1 MHSEEI
7 AKELPNEPSYR
18 SKQIYE
24 WLHKKL
30 VTSFEDMSNLPKSLI
45 QNLNDNFY
53 ISAPTVLNRLISEDG
68 TVKFLFDFG
77 SGVVVET
84 VLMTSNYGYSICVSS
99 QVGCK
104 MGCTFCASHIG
115 GWEKNLSSSQI
126 LAQVY
131 HAQRDLEARLGKEN
145 KIGNLVLMGIGEP
158 LDNYDNVLK
167 FIRMLSDEYG
177 QNLSQRSITL
187 STCGLVDK
195 IYKLA
200 DEGLAITLAISLHA
214 PDDDTRKKTM
224 PIAKVH
230 SMESLFK
237 AANYYFEKT
246 GRRISYEYAMIAGIN
261 DSELQAK
268 TLGTKLSGNSVHFN
282 LIPLNPVTEAH
293 LQKAPDANIRGFAK
307 TLEKFGIEVT
317 VRRNQGTDIN
327 AACGQ
332 LRRTRNET
340 GNNRARGVSNGYK
353 ILRS

>member
-1 MHSEEI
+1 MRYVINEKLDILNMSIKEI
-7 AKELPNEPSYR
+7 EDVLETEPKYR
-18 SKQIYE
+18 ASQIYE

-30 VTSFEDMSNLPKSLI
+30 KTSFEEMTNLPKDLI
-45 QNLNDNFY
+45 QKLEKLFY
-53 ISAPTVLNRLISEDG
+53 IPVPLVLNRLVSKDD

-77 SGVVVET
+77 DNIIVET

-115 GWEKNLSSSQI
+115 GFEKNLTTSQI
-126 LAQVY
+126 LSQVY
-131 HAQRDLEARLGKEN
+131 FAQRELKEN

-158 LDNYDNVLK
+158 LDNYDNVVK
-167 FIRMLSDEYG
+167 FIRMLSDENG
-177 QNLSQRSITL
+177 QNLSQRGITL

-200 DEGLAITLAISLHA
+200 DEHLQVTLAISLHA
-214 PDDDTRKKTM
+214 PDDETRKKTM

-230 SMESLFK
+230 SMESLFE
-237 AANYYFEKT
+237 AANYYFLKT
-246 GRRISYEYAMIAGIN
+246 GRRVSYEYAMIAGIN
-261 DSELQAK
+261 DSETQASL
-268 TLGTKLSGNSVHFN
+268 LGDRLGKMKVHFN

-293 LQKAPDANIRGFAK
+293 LKKAPDANIRNFAK
-307 TLEKFGIEVT
+307 KLKSYGVEVT

-332 LRRTRNET
+332 LRRTNT
-340 GNNRARGVSNGYK
+340 GGH
-353 ILRS
+353 